1 MKNKVK
7 LFLLLAGIVASL
19 ILILAGSLWYVT
31 ECKYTDIDIQ
41 ISPDERCELTLQMKG
56 EPEWPFG
63 STYGRILVRYDDKM
77 IKKINIEIHDDGAM
91 LKKENWN
98 ILWGLAGAQI
108 TLRGSEQDDQILQ
121 IMYDGSDA
129 FPGYSEEQLTAEMK
143 KRYGNVKLSGR
154 DGEFYCYDTGEFSFL
169 VQNDLLMSDNYKME
183 DYRYLTDTYFSGRNR
198 AYEYGQIG
206 EGIEKSYTL
215 IISLNSSSSEE
226 KEWFCSDVINW
237 LLFVTIELPFEENE
251 ALYQTISIRFKGEIY
266 DYPLQYI
273 QNFSQ
278 DNISDVYNDLYVFV
292 ESILAEDY
300 EKNVSV
306 KETAEDK
313 TKSDD
318 KNVNDN
324 INDIDDKKD
333 NTKEDEN
340 SELTEEIIQNYL
352 SQEPDCSYQTADG
365 TDYRMIP
372 IDQAC
377 GSSYYVLIATADGGN
392 SAVMVNQDPYLGS
405 GGGAKWISFLQDGQT
420 GFSCLTY
427 SGGSYGSLYRTED
440 GGRSFEN
447 VEYPSA
453 KAKLPDGTYYNPFV
467 MPEKVYEKDGK
478 LYMEVGQGPDGDYYG
493 ENGYCHGLYIS
504 EDNGRTWDYVKEIHL
519 D

>member
-1 MKNKVK
+1 MK
-7 LFLLLAGIVASL
+7 LFLLLTGIVASL

-41 ISPDERCELTLQMKG
+41 VSPDERCKLTLQMKG

-63 STYGRILVRYDDKM
+63 STYGRILVRYDEKM
-77 IKKINIEIHDDGAM
+77 INKINFEIHDDGAM
-91 LKKENWN
+91 LGKENWN
-98 ILWGLAGAQI
+98 IIWGLAGVQI
-108 TLRGSEQDDQILQ
+108 TLLGSEQDDQILQ
-121 IMYDGSDA
+121 IMYDGTDVFS
-129 FPGYSEEQLTAEMK
+129 GYSDEQLTTEMK
-143 KRYGNVKLSGR
+143 KRYGNIKLSGR

-169 VQNDLLMSDNYKME
+169 VKNDLLMSDNYKME

-198 AYEYGQIG
+198 AHEYGQIG
-206 EGIEKSYTL
+206 EGIERSYTL

-237 LLFVTIELPFEENE
+237 LLSVTKELPYERNEE
-251 ALYQTISIRFKGEIY
+251 LYQTISIRFKDEIY
-266 DYPLQYI
+266 DYPLQHI

-292 ESILAEDY
+292 ENILEEDY
-300 EKNVSV
+300 EENISGKEKNTDDTNNNV
-306 KETAEDK
+306 
-313 TKSDD
+313 DD
-318 KNVNDN
+318 KNGNREE
-324 INDIDDKKD
+324 
-333 NTKEDEN
+333 TEN

-352 SQEPDCSYQTADG
+352 SHEPDCSYQTADG
-365 TDYRMIP
+365 IDYRMLP
-372 IDQAC
+372 IDRAC
-377 GSSYYVLIATADGGN
+377 GSSYYVLVATADDGN
-392 SAVMVNQDPYLGS
+392 SAVMINQDPYLGS

-427 SGGSYGSLYRTED
+427 SGGSYGRLYRTED

-467 MPEKVYEKDGK
+467 MPEKVYEEDGK

-493 ENGYCHGLYIS
+493 EKGYCHGLYKS
-504 EDNGRTWDYVKEIHL
+504 EDNGKTWDYVKEISV